1 MPESKSRD
9 EGGGDLGTVR
19 LDAMVDPSND
29 SAVAFWQA
37 VGFEVEVDD
46 GRFCCEPLTTC
57 PQSAGR

>member
-29 SAVAFWQA
+29 SAVAF
-37 VGFEVEVDD
+37 
-46 GRFCCEPLTTC
+46 
-57 PQSAGR
+57 